1 MRAIWMSLNA
11 ALWLAT
17 GSAMAPAL
25 ASAPSA
31 DCHSAAAGIP
41 AAAPGAVGGREFAM
55 RVAELEGAARD
66 GEVRAELF
74 AGDLPEHLR
83 HLAPVRFEGRVSGGR
98 TVEVTL
104 CVMPDYLAIGS
115 DQDALLV
122 PMGLP
127 TALAVAARYGFV
139 LPTPRMVDAIY
150 DAATVKLEPEPM
162 PAGNAMRSTAYVV
175 RHDQLIAAQRA
186 AMHASPDALTAGH
199 KKDLVATSRLARAPG
214 RVAIYGWHRGPNQPI
229 QPLSTVHGAGY
240 ADYSHGVRLVS
251 RTVYVDGAPRQ
262 IDAVLADPEIGA
274 LFADYRPCGGVA
286 AGGFASVL
294 QQRNPR

>member
-1 MRAIWMSLNA
+1 MRAVWMSLKA

-25 ASAPSA
+25 ASVPSA

-41 AAAPGAVGGREFAM
+41 ATSPGAVGGREFAA
-55 RVAELEGAARD
+55 RVAGLEGAARD
-66 GEVRAELF
+66 GEVRAELL
-74 AGDLPEHLR
+74 AGDLPERLR
-83 HLAPVRFEGRVSGGR
+83 HLAPVRFEGRAAGGR

-127 TALAVAARYGFV
+127 TALEVAARYGFV

-150 DAATVKLEPEPM
+150 DAATVKLDPEPM

-186 AMHASPDALTAGH
+186 AKHASPDALTAGH
-199 KKDLVATSRLARAPG
+199 KKDLVATTRLASAPG
-214 RVAIYGWHRGPNQPI
+214 RVAIYGWHRGPHQPI

-274 LFADYRPCGGVA
+274 LFAD
-286 AGGFASVL
+286 
-294 QQRNPR
+294 